1 MRRYEALEA
10 QRAEDARDE
19 SDADGDDGDASPP
32 NVAALVAQLEAEMA
46 SASGGLV
53 AVTFVSHVQEEG
65 KVIELYDE
73 STHICN
79 LELGKAFTTNT
90 APRRKWSMRC
100 EGSTLRVFTVP
111 SVGACFE
118 LEAEYKLPKRRGP
131 RRAAARRERTDR
143 FDPEENAA
151 REQWAPGRA

>member
-19 SDADGDDGDASPP
+19 SDGDGDDGDVSPP
-32 NVAALVAQLEAEMA
+32 NAAALVAQLEAEMA

-79 LELGKAFTTNT
+79 LEPGKAFTTNT

-100 EGSTLRVFTVP
+100 DGSTLRVFTVP
-111 SVGACFE
+111 SAGACFE
-118 LEAEYKLPKRRGP
+118 LEVGYELPERRGS
-131 RRAAARRERTDR
+131 RRTDR
-143 FDPEENAA
+143 FNPRTRAGAA
-151 REQWAPGRA
+151 SWLSSRR

>member
-1 MRRYEALEA
+1 
-10 QRAEDARDE
+10 
-19 SDADGDDGDASPP
+19 
-32 NVAALVAQLEAEMA
+32 MA

-100 EGSTLRVFTVP
+100 DGSTLRVFTVP

-118 LEAEYKLPKRRGP
+118 LEAEYKLPERRGS
-131 RRAAARRERTDR
+131 RRAAARTRGLIASIQRR
-143 FDPEENAA
+143 MRLGSSGHRGGLEEV
-151 REQWAPGRA
+151 EQCNHSI